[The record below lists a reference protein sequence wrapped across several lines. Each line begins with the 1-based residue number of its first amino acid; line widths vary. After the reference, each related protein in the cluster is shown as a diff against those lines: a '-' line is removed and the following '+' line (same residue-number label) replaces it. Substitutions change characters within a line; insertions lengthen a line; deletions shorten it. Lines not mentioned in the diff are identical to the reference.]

1 MPDGS
6 ERAIQGIKSPGN
18 IYPKK
23 VIHGR
28 YMDNLTSL
36 SGGSVSSCYYDSNY
50 HSNEKS
56 RVVFRSHA
64 DADADGGVSYAF
76 SNFDSA
82 HVSARIGSR
91 LAFRGAIKKITS
103 VSDFVN
109 LEMKP

>member
-6 ERAIQGIKSPGN
+6 ERAIQGIKSQGN

-28 YMDNLTSL
+28 YMDNLASL
-36 SGGSVSSCYYDSNY
+36 SGGSVSSYYYDLNYNSNAT
-50 HSNEKS
+50 S
-56 RVVFRSHA
+56 RVVYRSNNEA
-64 DADADGGVSYAF
+64 YAVCGVSFA
-76 SNFDSA
+76 SSKN
-82 HVSARIGSR
+82 VSAYVHMIFGSR